1 MFAQLLQQQENTSP
15 IMKST
20 QGMSSIESR
29 FIHHATTPTP
39 ATTTSSATTVYE
51 PTPLIDADVDCIVN
65 AVDHLLDYDD
75 KTLDPTPI
83 GSSGLKIVDKVNLD
97 LTESPWLDD
106 DNFVACL
113 TSFLG
118 QKRKA
123 AGVDYKMFQKKD
135 IVSKWKSTSKQ
146 EPCMTLVDFPHKR
159 QRMMDSTSAAVTSD
173 DSSTTSSQGSG
184 STISTADDSSMLQL
198 RPYQSDQWYEKY
210 RKLVQFKRINGHCLV
225 PNNWNLNSP
234 LALWVKR
241 QRYQYKLKNEGQHST
256 LTEEREQAL
265 EALGFV
271 WDSHGA
277 VWEERL
283 NELRGFKNVR
293 GHCCVPA
300 NFKENHQ
307 LAIWVKC
314 QRRQY
319 KLFCDG
325 KRSNMNQERIAK
337 LEDLGFVWNPRK
349 MKASSPATIVPN
361 I

>member
-1 MFAQLLQQQENTSP
+1 MFAPIVQHRPHRQDNTL
-15 IMKST
+15 MKSDAMT
-20 QGMSSIESR
+20 TNDTTRLESSFNLHSTAI
-29 FIHHATTPTP
+29 F
-39 ATTTSSATTVYE
+39 E
-51 PTPLIDADVDCIVN
+51 PTPLIDTDVDCIVN
-65 AVDHLLDYDD
+65 AVDHLFEFDGVA
-75 KTLDPTPI
+75 LDPTPI
-83 GSSGLKIVDKVNLD
+83 GSSGLKIVDKVNLN
-97 LTESPWLDD
+97 LSESPWLDD
-106 DNFVACL
+106 ENFVACL

-118 QKRKA
+118 QKRKS
-123 AGVDYKMFQKKD
+123 VTSEIQKK
-135 IVSKWKSTSKQ
+135 WTKQ
-146 EPCMTLVDFPHKR
+146 QQQQQATTVVEFPSNKR
-159 QRMMDSTSAAVTSD
+159 QRLVESTVSTVVSTD
-173 DSSTTSSQGSG
+173 DSSSDSSTASG
-184 STISTADDSSMLQL
+184 STISTTDDSSMLQL

-256 LTEEREQAL
+256 LTDEREAAL

-283 NELRGFKNVR
+283 NELRAFKNVR

-325 KRSNMNQERIAK
+325 KRSNMTQERITK
-337 LEDLGFVWNPRK
+337 LVDLGFVWNPRK
-349 MKASSPATIVPN
+349 MKASSSSGTFVPDN
-361 I
+361 

>member
-1 MFAQLLQQQENTSP
+1 MQDTIRLE
-15 IMKST
+15 
-20 QGMSSIESR
+20 SS
-29 FIHHATTPTP
+29 FNHHSS
-39 ATTTSSATTVYE
+39 SSAMFE
-51 PTPLIDADVDCIVN
+51 PTPLIDANVDCIVN
-65 AVDHLLDYDD
+65 AVDHLLEFDGV
-75 KTLDPTPI
+75 TLDPTPI
-83 GSSGLKIVDKVNLD
+83 GSSGLKIVDKVNLN
-97 LTESPWLDD
+97 LSESPWMDD
-106 DNFVACL
+106 ENFVACL

-118 QKRKA
+118 QKRKS
-123 AGVDYKMFQKKD
+123 VTSEIQKA
-135 IVSKWKSTSKQ
+135 WTKQ
-146 EPCMTLVDFPHKR
+146 QQQQQPTTVVEFPSNKR
-159 QRMMDSTSAAVTSD
+159 QRLIDTTVPTAITTD
-173 DSSTTSSQGSG
+173 DSSTDGGSTTASG
-184 STISTADDSSMLQL
+184 STMSVADDSSILQL

-256 LTEEREQAL
+256 LTEEREAAL

-283 NELRGFKNVR
+283 NELRAFKNVR

-325 KRSNMNQERIAK
+325 KRSNMNQERITK
-337 LEDLGFVWNPRK
+337 LVDLGFVWNPRK
-349 MKASSPATIVPN
+349 MKASSSSGTFFFDN
-361 I
+361 